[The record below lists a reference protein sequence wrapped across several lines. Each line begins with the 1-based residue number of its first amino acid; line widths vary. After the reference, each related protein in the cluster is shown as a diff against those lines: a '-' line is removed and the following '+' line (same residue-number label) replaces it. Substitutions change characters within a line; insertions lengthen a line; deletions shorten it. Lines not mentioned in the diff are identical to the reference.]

1 MRILYNI
8 AGTYNSGG
16 MERVLANKANWLV
29 AHGHE
34 VIIVTTDQRG
44 ESPYFPLDARIKC
57 YDLAINYEENNGKSF
72 LNKLIHYPFKQ
83 WKHKVRL
90 TALLK
95 ELRPDIVISMF
106 CNDASFIPSIKDGS
120 KKILEIH
127 FSRFKRLQ
135 YGRKGLWRLAD
146 WWRYKTD
153 AKVVSCFDKFVV
165 LTHEDKEYWGNLRN
179 MCVIPNAR
187 TFEVNQPATLEAKKV
202 VAVGR
207 LNHQKGFDRLIYAWS
222 IVDNVVS
229 GWKLQ
234 IVGDGE
240 LREQL
245 QYNIRELGLSNQIN
259 IGRAEKD
266 MVSVYKDASI
276 LAMSSRY
283 EGLPMVLLEAQAV
296 GLPIVSF
303 DCKCGPKDV
312 IENGVD
318 GFLVE
323 DGDIEQLAQKLV
335 VLMQDANLRKQM
347 GSAAYT
353 HSDRYS
359 EERIMKQWTDLFDEV
374 MEGKEN
380 KDYKE

>member
-1 MRILYNI
+1 MKILYSI

-153 AKVVSCFDKFVV
+153 AKVVSRFDKFVV

-187 TFEVNQPATLEAKKV
+187 TFEVNQSATLEAKKV

-207 LNHQKGFDRLIYAWS
+207 LNHQKGFDRLIDAWS

-283 EGLPMVLLEAQAV
+283 EGLPMVLLEAQAA

-335 VLMQDANLRKQM
+335 VLMQDTNLRKQM
-347 GSAAYT
+347 GSAAYA

-374 MEGKEN
+374 IEEKE
-380 KDYKE
+380 

>member
-1 MRILYNI
+1 MKILYSI

-29 AHGHE
+29 EHGHE
-34 VIIVTTDQRG
+34 VVVVTTDQRG
-44 ESPYFPLDARIKC
+44 ASAYFPMNNCIEC
-57 YDLAINYEENNGKSF
+57 YDLAINYEENNGKSL

-83 WKHKVRL
+83 WKHKRRL

-95 ELRPDIVISMF
+95 ELKPDVVISMF

-153 AKVVSCFDKFVV
+153 ARVVSRFDKFVV

-207 LNHQKGFDRLIYAWS
+207 LNHQKGFDRLINAWS

-266 MVSVYKDASI
+266 MMSVYKDASI

-283 EGLPMVLLEAQAV
+283 EGLPIVLLEAQAA

-323 DGDIEQLAQKLV
+323 DGDIEQLAQKLL

-347 GSAAYT
+347 GSAAYA
-353 HSDRYS
+353 HSERYS

-374 MEGKEN
+374 MGGKE
-380 KDYKE
+380 

>member
-29 AHGHE
+29 AHGYE
-34 VIIVTTDQRG
+34 VVILTTDQRG
-44 ESPYFPLDARIKC
+44 ESPYFSLDARIKC

-83 WKHKVRL
+83 WKHKRRMTV
-90 TALLK
+90 LLK
-95 ELRPDIVISMF
+95 ELKPDIVISMF
-106 CNDASFIPSIKDGS
+106 CNDASFIPSINDSS

-146 WWRYKTD
+146 RWRYKTD
-153 AKVVSCFDKFVV
+153 ARVVSRFDKFVV

-187 TFEVNQPATLEAKKV
+187 TFEVSQPATLGTKKV
-202 VAVGR
+202 IAVGR
-207 LNHQKGFDRLIYAWS
+207 FNHQKGFERLIDAWAM
-222 IVDNVVS
+222 VVREMPD
-229 GWKLQ
+229 WTLH

-240 LREQL
+240 LRTEL
-245 QYNIRELGLSNQIN
+245 QQQIDCLNLSVHVIL
-259 IGRAEKD
+259 GRAEKD
-266 MVSVYKDASI
+266 MISVYKDASI
-276 LAMSSRY
+276 LAMSSYY
-283 EGLPMVLLEAQAV
+283 EGLPMVLLEAQAI

-312 IENGVD
+312 IEDGVD
-318 GFLVE
+318 GFLVKE
-323 DGDIEQLAQKLV
+323 GNIEELAQKLL
-335 VLMQDANLRKQM
+335 VLMQDANLRNQM
-347 GSAAYT
+347 GSAAYAR
-353 HSDRYS
+353 SERYS
-359 EERIMKQWTDLFDEV
+359 EERVMKQWTELFDEV
-374 MEGKEN
+374 VEGKKGN
-380 KDYKE
+380 

>member
-1 MRILYNI
+1 MKILYSI

-83 WKHKVRL
+83 WKHKKRL

-146 WWRYKTD
+146 WWRYKAD
-153 AKVVSCFDKFVV
+153 AKVVSRFDKFVV

-207 LNHQKGFDRLIYAWS
+207 LNHQKGFDRLIDAWS

-245 QYNIRELGLSNQIN
+245 QNNIRELGLSNQIN
-259 IGRAEKD
+259 IGSAEKD
-266 MVSVYKDASI
+266 MMSVYKDASI

-283 EGLPMVLLEAQAV
+283 EGLPMVLLEAQAA

-347 GSAAYT
+347 GSAAYA

-374 MEGKEN
+374 MGGKE
-380 KDYKE
+380 

>member
-1 MRILYNI
+1 MKILYSI

-83 WKHKVRL
+83 WKHKKRL

-120 KKILEIH
+120 KKVLEIH

-153 AKVVSCFDKFVV
+153 ARVVSRFDKFVV

-207 LNHQKGFDRLIYAWS
+207 LNHQKGFDRLINAWS

-245 QYNIRELGLSNQIN
+245 QNNIRELGLSNQIN
-259 IGRAEKD
+259 IGSAEKD
-266 MVSVYKDASI
+266 MMSVYKDASI

-283 EGLPMVLLEAQAV
+283 EGLPMVLLEAQAA

-335 VLMQDANLRKQM
+335 VLMQDANFRKQL
-347 GSAAYT
+347 GSAAYA

-374 MEGKEN
+374 MGGKE
-380 KDYKE
+380 

>member
-1 MRILYNI
+1 MKIVYSI

-153 AKVVSCFDKFVV
+153 AKVVSRFDKFVV

-207 LNHQKGFDRLIYAWS
+207 LNHQKGFDRLICAWS

-266 MVSVYKDASI
+266 MMSVYKDASI
-276 LAMSSRY
+276 LTMSSRY
-283 EGLPMVLLEAQAV
+283 EGLPMVLLEAQAA

-335 VLMQDANLRKQM
+335 VLMQDTNLRKQM
-347 GSAAYT
+347 GSAAYA
-353 HSDRYS
+353 HSERYS

-374 MEGKEN
+374 MEGKE
-380 KDYKE
+380 

>member
-1 MRILYNI
+1 MKILYSI

-16 MERVLANKANWLV
+16 MERVLANKANLLV

-72 LNKLIHYPFKQ
+72 LNKLIHFPFKQ

-153 AKVVSCFDKFVV
+153 AKVVSRFDKFVV
-165 LTHEDKEYWGNLRN
+165 LTQEDKGYWGNIPN
-179 MCVIPNAR
+179 ICVIPNAR

-207 LNHQKGFDRLIYAWS
+207 LNHQKGFDRLIDAWS

-259 IGRAEKD
+259 IGKAEKD

-283 EGLPMVLLEAQAV
+283 EGLPMVLLEAQAA

-347 GSAAYT
+347 GSAAYA
-353 HSDRYS
+353 HSERYS

-374 MEGKEN
+374 MGGKE
-380 KDYKE
+380 

>member
-1 MRILYNI
+1 M
-8 AGTYNSGG
+8 
-16 MERVLANKANWLV
+16 LANKANWLV
-29 AHGHE
+29 AHGYE
-34 VIIVTTDQRG
+34 VVIFTTDQRG
-44 ESPYFPLDARIKC
+44 ESPYFSLDARIKC

-83 WKHKVRL
+83 WRHKRRM

-95 ELRPDIVISMF
+95 ELKPDIVISMF

-153 AKVVSCFDKFVV
+153 ARVVSRFDKFVV

-187 TFEVNQPATLEAKKV
+187 TFEVRQPAILETKKV
-202 VAVGR
+202 IAVGR
-207 LNHQKGFDRLIYAWS
+207 FNHQKGFDRLIDAWS

-245 QYNIRELGLSNQIN
+245 QNNIRELGLSNQIN

-266 MVSVYKDASI
+266 MMSVYKDASI

-283 EGLPMVLLEAQAV
+283 EGLPMVLLEAQAA

-318 GFLVE
+318 GFLVD

-347 GSAAYT
+347 GSAAYA

>member
-1 MRILYNI
+1 MKILYSI

-83 WKHKVRL
+83 WKHKARL

-153 AKVVSCFDKFVV
+153 ARVVSRFDKFVV

-207 LNHQKGFDRLIYAWS
+207 LNHQKGFDRLIDAWS

-266 MVSVYKDASI
+266 MMSVYKDASI

-283 EGLPMVLLEAQAV
+283 EGLPMVLLEAQAA

-347 GSAAYT
+347 GSAAYA

-374 MEGKEN
+374 MEGQE
-380 KDYKE
+380 

>member
-1 MRILYNI
+1 MKILYNI

-153 AKVVSCFDKFVV
+153 ARVVSRFDKFVV

-207 LNHQKGFDRLIYAWS
+207 LNHQKGFDRLINAWS

-283 EGLPMVLLEAQAV
+283 EGLPMVLLEAQAA

-347 GSAAYT
+347 GSAAYA
-353 HSDRYS
+353 HSERYS

-374 MEGKEN
+374 MGERNSRK
-380 KDYKE
+380 

>member
-1 MRILYNI
+1 M
-8 AGTYNSGG
+8 
-16 MERVLANKANWLV
+16 LANKANWLV

-44 ESPYFPLDARIKC
+44 EPPYFPLDARIKC

-83 WKHKVRL
+83 WRHKRRM

-95 ELRPDIVISMF
+95 ELKPDIVISMF
-106 CNDASFIPSIKDGS
+106 CNDASFIPSINDSS

-146 WWRYKTD
+146 RWRYKTE
-153 AKVVSCFDKFVV
+153 ASVVSRFDKFVV

-187 TFEVNQPATLEAKKV
+187 TFEVRQPAILETKKV
-202 VAVGR
+202 IAVGR
-207 LNHQKGFDRLIYAWS
+207 FNHQKGFERLIDAWAM
-222 IVDNVVS
+222 VVREMPD
-229 GWKLQ
+229 WVLH

-240 LREQL
+240 LRTEL
-245 QYNIRELGLSNQIN
+245 QQQIDYLNLSAHVIL
-259 IGRAEKD
+259 GRAEKD
-266 MVSVYKDASI
+266 MISVYKDASI
-276 LAMSSRY
+276 LAMSSYY

-312 IENGVD
+312 IEDGVD
-318 GFLVE
+318 GFLVKE
-323 DGDIEQLAQKLV
+323 GNIEELAQKLL
-335 VLMQDANLRKQM
+335 VLMQDANLRSQM
-347 GSAAYT
+347 GSAAYA
-353 HSDRYS
+353 HSERYS
-359 EERIMKQWTDLFDEV
+359 EARIMKQWTELFEEV
-374 MEGKEN
+374 VDGKGGI
-380 KDYKE
+380 

>member
-1 MRILYNI
+1 MKILYSI

-16 MERVLANKANWLV
+16 MERVLANKANWL
-29 AHGHE
+29 ASDGHE
-34 VIIVTTDQRG
+34 VIILTTDQRG
-44 ESPYFPLDARIKC
+44 ESPYFLLDARIKC

-83 WKHKVRL
+83 WKHKRRM

-95 ELRPDIVISMF
+95 ELKPDIVISMF
-106 CNDASFIPSIKDGS
+106 CNDASFIPSINDSS

-153 AKVVSCFDKFVV
+153 AKVVSRFDKFVV

-187 TFEVNQPATLEAKKV
+187 TFEVNQPSTLEAKKV
-202 VAVGR
+202 IAVGR
-207 LNHQKGFDRLIYAWS
+207 FNHQKGFKRLIDAWAM
-222 IVDNVVS
+222 VVKEMPD
-229 GWKLQ
+229 WTLH

-240 LREQL
+240 LRIEL
-245 QYNIRELGLSNQIN
+245 QKQIDCLN
-259 IGRAEKD
+259 LAAHVILGRAEKD
-266 MVSVYKDASI
+266 MISVYKDASI
-276 LAMSSRY
+276 LAMSSYY
-283 EGLPMVLLEAQAV
+283 EGLPMDLLEAQAV

-312 IENGVD
+312 IEDGVD
-318 GFLVE
+318 GFLVKE
-323 DGDIEQLAQKLV
+323 GNIEELAQKLL
-335 VLMQDANLRKQM
+335 VLMQNANLRNQM
-347 GSAAYT
+347 GSAAYA
-353 HSDRYS
+353 HSERYS
-359 EERIMKQWTDLFDEV
+359 QERVMKQWTELFDEV
-374 MEGKEN
+374 VEGKKGN
-380 KDYKE
+380 

>member
-1 MRILYNI
+1 MKILYSI

-34 VIIVTTDQRG
+34 VIILTTDQRG
-44 ESPYFPLDARIKC
+44 ESPYFLLDARIKC

-83 WKHKVRL
+83 WKHKRRMTV
-90 TALLK
+90 LLK
-95 ELRPDIVISMF
+95 ELKPDIVISMF

-153 AKVVSCFDKFVV
+153 AKVVSRFDKFVV

-187 TFEVNQPATLEAKKV
+187 TFEVNQPATLGTKKV
-202 VAVGR
+202 IAVGR
-207 LNHQKGFDRLIYAWS
+207 FNHQKGFERLIDAWAM
-222 IVDNVVS
+222 VVREMPD
-229 GWKLQ
+229 WVLH

-240 LREQL
+240 LRTEL
-245 QYNIRELGLSNQIN
+245 QQQIDSLNLSAHVIL
-259 IGRAEKD
+259 GRAEKD
-266 MVSVYKDASI
+266 MISVYKDASI
-276 LAMSSRY
+276 LAMSSYY
-283 EGLPMVLLEAQAV
+283 EGLPMVLLEAQAI

-312 IENGVD
+312 IEDGVD
-318 GFLVE
+318 GFLVKE
-323 DGDIEQLAQKLV
+323 GNIEELAQKLL
-335 VLMQDANLRKQM
+335 VLMQDANLRSQM
-347 GSAAYT
+347 GSAAYA
-353 HSDRYS
+353 HSERYS
-359 EERIMKQWTDLFDEV
+359 EERVMKQWTGLFDEV
-374 MEGKEN
+374 VEGKER
-380 KDYKE
+380 KEIR

>member
-1 MRILYNI
+1 MKIVYSI

-95 ELRPDIVISMF
+95 ELRPEFVISMF

-153 AKVVSCFDKFVV
+153 AKVVSRFDKFVV

-207 LNHQKGFDRLIYAWS
+207 LNHQKGFDRLIDAWS

-283 EGLPMVLLEAQAV
+283 EGLPMVLLEAQAA

-347 GSAAYT
+347 GSAAYA
-353 HSDRYS
+353 HSERYS

-374 MEGKEN
+374 MGGKE
-380 KDYKE
+380 

>member
-1 MRILYNI
+1 MKIVYSI

-83 WKHKVRL
+83 WKHKRRL

-95 ELRPDIVISMF
+95 ELKPDVVISMF

-120 KKILEIH
+120 KKVLEIH

-153 AKVVSCFDKFVV
+153 ARVVSRFDKFVV

-207 LNHQKGFDRLIYAWS
+207 LNHQKGFDRLIDAWS

-283 EGLPMVLLEAQAV
+283 EGLPMVLLEAQAA

-347 GSAAYT
+347 GSAAYA

-374 MEGKEN
+374 MEGKKGN
-380 KDYKE
+380 

>member
-1 MRILYNI
+1 MKILYSI

-153 AKVVSCFDKFVV
+153 AKVVSRFDKFVV

-207 LNHQKGFDRLIYAWS
+207 LNHQKGFDRLIDAWS

-266 MVSVYKDASI
+266 MMSVYKDASI

-283 EGLPMVLLEAQAV
+283 EGLPMVLLEAQAA

-347 GSAAYT
+347 GSAAYA
-353 HSDRYS
+353 HSERYS

-374 MEGKEN
+374 MEGKE
-380 KDYKE
+380 

>member
-44 ESPYFPLDARIKC
+44 EPPYFPLDARIKC

-153 AKVVSCFDKFVV
+153 AKVVSRFDKFVV

-266 MVSVYKDASI
+266 MMSVYKDASI

-283 EGLPMVLLEAQAV
+283 EGLPMVLLEAQAA

-318 GFLVE
+318 GFLVD

-335 VLMQDANLRKQM
+335 VLMQDTNLRKQM
-347 GSAAYT
+347 GSAAYA
-353 HSDRYS
+353 HSERYS

>member
-1 MRILYNI
+1 MKILYSI

-153 AKVVSCFDKFVV
+153 AKVVSRFDKFVV
-165 LTHEDKEYWGNLRN
+165 LTHEDKEYWGNSRN

-207 LNHQKGFDRLIYAWS
+207 LNHQKGFDRLIDAWS

-245 QYNIRELGLSNQIN
+245 QNNIRELGLSNQIN

-266 MVSVYKDASI
+266 MMSVYKDASI

-283 EGLPMVLLEAQAV
+283 EGLPMVLLEAQAA

-347 GSAAYT
+347 GSAAYA
-353 HSDRYS
+353 HSERYS

-374 MEGKEN
+374 MGGQE
-380 KDYKE
+380 

>member
-1 MRILYNI
+1 MKILYSI

-29 AHGHE
+29 EHGHE
-34 VIIVTTDQRG
+34 VVVVTTDQRG
-44 ESPYFPLDARIKC
+44 ASAYFPMNNRIEC

-83 WKHKVRL
+83 WKHKRRL

-95 ELRPDIVISMF
+95 ELKPDVVISMF

-135 YGRKGLWRLAD
+135 YGRKGLWHLAD
-146 WWRYKTD
+146 RWRYKTD
-153 AKVVSCFDKFVV
+153 ARVVSRFDKFVV

-187 TFEVNQPATLEAKKV
+187 TFEVNQPATLGTKKV
-202 VAVGR
+202 IAIGR
-207 LNHQKGFDRLIYAWS
+207 FNHQKGFERLIDAWAM
-222 IVDNVVS
+222 VVREMPD
-229 GWKLQ
+229 WTLH

-240 LREQL
+240 LRTEL
-245 QYNIRELGLSNQIN
+245 QQQIDCLNLSAHVIL
-259 IGRAEKD
+259 GRAEKD
-266 MVSVYKDASI
+266 MISVYKDASI
-276 LAMSSRY
+276 LAMSSYY

-312 IENGVD
+312 IEDGVD
-318 GFLVE
+318 GFLVKE
-323 DGDIEQLAQKLV
+323 GNIEELAQKLL
-335 VLMQDANLRKQM
+335 VLMQDANLRSQM
-347 GSAAYT
+347 GSAAYAR
-353 HSDRYS
+353 SERFS
-359 EERIMKQWTDLFDEV
+359 EERVMKQWTELFDEV
-374 MEGKEN
+374 VEGKKGN
-380 KDYKE
+380 

>member
-1 MRILYNI
+1 MKILYSI

-153 AKVVSCFDKFVV
+153 AKVVSRFDKFVV

-207 LNHQKGFDRLIYAWS
+207 LNHQKGFDRLIDAWS

-245 QYNIRELGLSNQIN
+245 QNNIRELGLSNQIN

-266 MVSVYKDASI
+266 MMSVYKDASI

-283 EGLPMVLLEAQAV
+283 EGLPMVLLEAQAA

-347 GSAAYT
+347 GSAAYA

-374 MEGKEN
+374 MEGKE
-380 KDYKE
+380 